1 MMVNP
6 TYQNQSRLDTGT
18 ADVTMN
24 TFRGEGRGSLL
35 YYRGGGKSENLGE
48 LMLINTRCFDGTDF
62 AKLPGGNEGGTPPFN
77 QHPEKNLKGAL

>member
-24 TFRGEGRGSLL
+24 TFRGEGR
-35 YYRGGGKSENLGE
+35 RGGGRSKNLEE
-48 LMLINTRCFDGTDF
+48 LMLIYTRSIEGTDIC
-62 AKLPGGNEGGTPPFN
+62 
-77 QHPEKNLKGAL
+77 

>member
-24 TFRGEGRGSLL
+24 TFRGEGR
-35 YYRGGGKSENLGE
+35 RGGGTSDNLEE
-48 LMLINTRCFDGTDF
+48 LMLIYTRFFEGTDF
-62 AKLPGGNEGGTPPFN
+62 ATLPDGNGGGGTV
-77 QHPEKNLKGAL
+77 G